1 MSDALRLPLGIVGL
15 QPPPAEVRT
24 PTDVLAEVDAL
35 LQGGAGEEAIALLE
49 YAVERYPAARSL
61 TDRLVGLHIAV
72 GSIARALE
80 AAWSD
85 VSRNGVDARQLSLI
99 AHLAV
104 QVGDFDRALFA
115 ARQAVAADPQGAAD
129 QAMLS
134 SLAFRHGLTEEAER
148 AARAAAALEPH
159 CIAHRRLLA
168 AILSRLDRAD
178 DVIATLGDAVTAAPD
193 DARLRLELSAAYGV
207 AGRLLEAERE
217 ARAALALDPS
227 SLDARLH
234 LSGLCAPLGHADEAI
249 ELLREVVCREPDHAL
264 AHYSLSHLLWV
275 RGEPDLAIVH
285 AGRAAALDVQ
295 GPGGGSCFRDHH
307 LALLQLSVAQ
317 PAPPREEFR
326 PTDSLLRGL
335 GGDDCRATRRAGPL
349 TGRSRIIFALM
360 LREMHTRHAST
371 RLGFAWAIV
380 EPLAHLSVL
389 AAIFAVFNRG
399 RPPLGWD
406 WFFFYATGVIPF
418 LMWSHVTTNGFHG
431 LVANTHVLQ
440 IPAIRRLDVLVAS
453 ALVELAIAIAVGS
466 VMFYAFW
473 AVGKGPAPRDPLA
486 VIEAVALLW
495 LFAFG
500 LSLVNATV
508 ETVNGSWLRIWPSII
523 RLQYFTSGVFY
534 VPQEMPEWLRDIL
547 VLNPLLLCLEWFRTG
562 FFDQH
567 DPPWLDKQYAV
578 VVTLLVILF
587 GLMLEVGLRRRAV
600 R

>member
-1 MSDALRLPLGIVGL
+1 VSEALHLPVDVAGL
-15 QPPPAEVRT
+15 QPRPAEGRS
-24 PTDVLAEVDAL
+24 PTEVLTEVDAL
-35 LQGGAGEEAIALLE
+35 LQRGADEEAIALLE
-49 YAVERYPAARSL
+49 RAIERSPAARGL
-61 TDRLVGLHIAV
+61 ADRLVNHHVAV
-72 GSIARALE
+72 GRIANALE
-80 AAWSD
+80 AGWSD
-85 VSRNGVDARQLSLI
+85 VCRNGADPRRSSLI

-115 ARQAVAADPQGAAD
+115 ARQAVAADPQGAAN
-129 QAMLS
+129 QSMLS
-134 SLAFRHGLTEEAER
+134 SLAFRHGLFEEAER
-148 AARAAAALEPH
+148 AARAAVALEPH
-159 CIAHRRLLA
+159 RIAHRHLLT
-168 AILSRLDRAD
+168 AILSRLDRAE
-178 DVIATLGDAVTAAPD
+178 DVIVTLVDAVATAPD
-193 DARLRLELSAAYGV
+193 DALLRLELSAAYAV

-217 ARAALALDPS
+217 ARLALALDPS

-249 ELLREVVCREPDHAL
+249 ELVREVVRRKPEHAL
-264 AHYSLSHLLWV
+264 AHYSLSHMLWV
-275 RGEPDLAIVH
+275 RGEADLAIVH
-285 AGRAAALDVQ
+285 AGSAAALEAQ
-295 GPGGGSCFRDHH
+295 GPGSELGFRDHH
-307 LALLQLSVAQ
+307 LALLQLRAMQ
-317 PAPPREEFR
+317 PAEEFR
-326 PTDSLLRGL
+326 PTDSLLDGF
-335 GGDDCRATRRAGPL
+335 GDPDSSAASRRAGPL
-349 TGRSRIIFALM
+349 AVRARIIFALM
-360 LREMHTRHAST
+360 LREMHTRHANT

-389 AAIFAVFNRG
+389 AAIFAIFNRG

-431 LVANTHVLQ
+431 LVANTHILQ
-440 IPAIRRLDVLVAS
+440 IPAIRRLDVLAAS
-453 ALVELAIAIAVGS
+453 ALVELAIAVAVGS

-486 VIEAVALLW
+486 VIEAIVLLW

-534 VPQEMPEWLRDIL
+534 VPQEMPDWLRDIL

-562 FFDQH
+562 FFDQY

-587 GLMLEVGLRRRAV
+587 GLMLEVALRRRAL